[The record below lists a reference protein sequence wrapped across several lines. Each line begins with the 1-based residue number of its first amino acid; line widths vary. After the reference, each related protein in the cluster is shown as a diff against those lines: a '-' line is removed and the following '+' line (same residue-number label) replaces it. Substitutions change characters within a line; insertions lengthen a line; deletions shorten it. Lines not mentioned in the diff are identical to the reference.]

1 MMPNSR
7 AGYARIGR
15 RAAMEC
21 ETSMYARRGFL
32 LAAVLI
38 AIAGVAQAQEK
49 YPTRPIKLLV
59 PFPAGGP
66 VDVMGRLIGQ
76 RLSTTLGQQVIIENR
91 PGAGSTL
98 AARAAATAEPD
109 GYTLLVGSA
118 ASLAIGPA
126 LYSNI
131 GYDPATSFAPI
142 AFVSSVPYVM
152 IAGPK
157 VPAKTVPDLVAY
169 AKANPGKLNVG
180 VPNGAP
186 PHMIAAWFRAATRT
200 DVVIVPYKGA
210 SNVITDLMGG
220 QIDLGFETTS
230 VTFAHV
236 HDGKVAALGVATPAR
251 LPALPDVPT
260 MIEGGLPD
268 FIASSWTGIMA
279 PAGTPKDVIGRLNA
293 EVNAA
298 LKSPEIQDRFN
309 KLAAEAR
316 PGTPDDFAAFIL
328 REVPKWQAM
337 AKLAGVKAE

>member
-1 MMPNSR
+1 M
-7 AGYARIGR
+7 YDR
-15 RAAMEC
+15 RD
-21 ETSMYARRGFL
+21 FL

-38 AIAGVAQAQEK
+38 GLGTSAQAQEK
-49 YPTRPIKLLV
+49 YPTRPIRLLV

-76 RLSTTLGQQVIIENR
+76 KLSLTLGQQVIIENR

-98 AARAAATAEPD
+98 AARAAASADAD
-109 GYTLLVGSA
+109 GYTLLVASA

-126 LYSNI
+126 LYNNI

-142 AFVSSVPYVM
+142 ALVSSVPYVM
-152 IAGPK
+152 IAGPS
-157 VPAKTVPDLVAY
+157 VAAKTLPDLVAY
-169 AKANPGKLNVG
+169 AKTNPGRLNIG

-186 PHMIAAWFRAATRT
+186 PHMIAAWFRSVTAT

-230 VTFAHV
+230 VTLGHV
-236 HDGKVAALGVATPAR
+236 HEGKVRALGVATRSR
-251 LPALPDVPT
+251 LPELPDVPT
-260 MIEGGLPD
+260 MIESGLPD
-268 FIASSWTGIMA
+268 FVASSWTGIVA
-279 PAGTPKDVIGRLNA
+279 PAATPKDIIGKLNA
-293 EVNAA
+293 EVNVG
-298 LKSPEIQDRFN
+298 LKSPEMQDRFK
-309 KLAAEAR
+309 KLAAETS
-316 PGTPDDFAAFIL
+316 PGTPEDFAAFIV

>member
-1 MMPNSR
+1 M
-7 AGYARIGR
+7 YDR
-15 RAAMEC
+15 RD
-21 ETSMYARRGFL
+21 FL

-38 AIAGVAQAQEK
+38 GLGTSAQAQEK
-49 YPTRPIKLLV
+49 YPTRPIRLLV

-76 RLSTTLGQQVIIENR
+76 KLSSTLGQQVIIENR

-98 AARAAATAEPD
+98 AARAAASADAD
-109 GYTLLVGSA
+109 GYTLLVASA

-126 LYSNI
+126 LYNNI

-142 AFVSSVPYVM
+142 ALVSSVPYVM
-152 IAGPK
+152 IAGPS
-157 VPAKTVPDLVAY
+157 VAAKTLPDLVAY
-169 AKANPGKLNVG
+169 AKTNPGRLNIG

-186 PHMIAAWFRAATRT
+186 PHMIAAWFRSVTAT

-230 VTFAHV
+230 VTFGHV
-236 HDGKVAALGVATPAR
+236 HEGKVKALGVATRAR
-251 LPALPDVPT
+251 LPELPDVPT
-260 MIEGGLPD
+260 MIESGLPD
-268 FIASSWTGIMA
+268 FVASSWTGIVA
-279 PAGTPKDVIGRLNA
+279 PAATPKDIIGKLNA
-293 EVNAA
+293 EVNVG
-298 LKSPEIQDRFN
+298 LKSPEMQDRFK
-309 KLAAEAR
+309 KLAAETS
-316 PGTPDDFAAFIL
+316 PGTPEDFAAFIV